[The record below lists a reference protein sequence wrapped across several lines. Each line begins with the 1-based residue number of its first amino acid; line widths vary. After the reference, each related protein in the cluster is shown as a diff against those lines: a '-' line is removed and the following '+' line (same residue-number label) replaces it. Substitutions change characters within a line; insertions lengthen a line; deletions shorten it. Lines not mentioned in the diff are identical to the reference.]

1 MKYRITKQ
9 RTVARQSGRMPTLL
23 MQYKQQGL
31 DLTLG
36 YQKKFWIPSFAPSDV
51 IEICLKSAAPAQAE

>member
-36 YQKKFWIPSFAPSDV
+36 YQKKILDTVFRTF
-51 IEICLKSAAPAQAE
+51 